1 MNESD
6 IEIGRVLLRFD
17 EVVEEHN
24 SYLEELENL
33 LELPTLDKDRVQR
46 LLKRLRRTRK
56 EILEGINSITAH
68 INNSKDIKIKEEAL
82 GIINYFYVVGINDE
96 EEALR
101 KLLALDSSMKEEIEN
116 DISMLERIKSLIV
129 QFIY

>member
-6 IEIGRVLLRFD
+6 LEIGRVLLRFD

-33 LELPTLDKDRVQR
+33 LELPSIDKERVIR

-56 EILEGINSITAH
+56 EILNGINSISIH
-68 INNSKDIKIKEEAL
+68 INNSKDAKIREEAL
-82 GIINYFYVVGINDE
+82 GIMNYFYIVGINDE
-96 EEALR
+96 ENVLR
-101 KLLALDSSMKEEIEN
+101 KVITLDSTMKDEVEN
-116 DISMLERIKSLIV
+116 DISALERIKSLV
-129 QFIY
+129 MQFIY

>member
-6 IEIGRVLLRFD
+6 LEIGRVLLHFD

-33 LELPTLDKDRVQR
+33 LELPTVDKERVAR

-56 EILEGINSITAH
+56 EILEGINSIVIH
-68 INNSKDIKIKEEAL
+68 INNSKDAKIKEEAL
-82 GIINYFYVVGINDE
+82 GIMNYFYVVGINDE
-96 EEALR
+96 EEVLR
-101 KLLALDSSMKEEIEN
+101 KLLALDSTMKDEIEN
-116 DISMLERIKSLIV
+116 DISMLEKIKSLV
-129 QFIY
+129 MQFIY

>member
-6 IEIGRVLLRFD
+6 IEIGRVLLLFD

-33 LELPTLDKDRVQR
+33 LELPTIDKDRLQR

-68 INNSKDIKIKEEAL
+68 INNSKDPKIKEEAL

-101 KLLALDSSMKEEIEN
+101 KLLTLDSSMKDEIEN

>member
-6 IEIGRVLLRFD
+6 IEIGRVLLHFD
-17 EVVEEHN
+17 QVIEEHN

-33 LELPTLDKDRVQR
+33 LELPEIEIDKLTR

-56 EILEGINSITAH
+56 EIMEGISQLVKNLSSSTDA
-68 INNSKDIKIKEEAL
+68 KLKEEAL
-82 GIINYFYVVGINDE
+82 GIINYFYVVGIKDE
-96 EEALR
+96 IEAL
-101 KLLALDSSMKEEIEN
+101 KKALEKESSLKDEIEK
-116 DISMLERIKSLIV
+116 DLQLLEKMKSLVV

>member
-6 IEIGRVLLRFD
+6 IEIGRVLLLFD

-68 INNSKDIKIKEEAL
+68 INNSKDAKIKEEAL

-101 KLLALDSSMKEEIEN
+101 KLLTLNSSMKDEIEN